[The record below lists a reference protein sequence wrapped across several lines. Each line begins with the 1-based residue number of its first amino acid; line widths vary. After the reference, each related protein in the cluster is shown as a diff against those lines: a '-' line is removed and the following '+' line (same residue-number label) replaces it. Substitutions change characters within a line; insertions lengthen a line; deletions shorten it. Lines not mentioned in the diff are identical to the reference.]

1 MQSSKLFLA
10 FLLIT
15 IFNGCHYDAVQPLKE
30 STWEVVPLAQP
41 LDQLLL
47 GNIYFSTEQTGY
59 IVAQTPGFDHSVLLT
74 TEDGGDTW
82 LMDTIRIKNIKVGG
96 LIGKF
101 NNALYIVG
109 YPPTANEPDY
119 LDVFKSIDG
128 GATWEFE
135 SNGGGFFNKD
145 YFISDVNRLR
155 FAYDKILKSSDNGST
170 WNIVNNGCEA
180 ANMTGITFPSQNIG
194 YIYGVY
200 LYCIDYGSPLYQKG
214 FVLKTIDGG
223 ESWRKLS
230 LDVGSVLSIYFVND
244 LVGFLFTL
252 SKELFKTVNGG
263 DSWVRINSSVPQRG
277 ERVQSYFISPKEGYL
292 FAEFDGGEIIYHTV
306 DGVLTW
312 TGQCSHSDER
322 FRQI

>member
-119 LDVFKSIDG
+119 WNLRVTVVVSSI
-128 GATWEFE
+128 
-135 SNGGGFFNKD
+135 
-145 YFISDVNRLR
+145 
-155 FAYDKILKSSDNGST
+155 KI
-170 WNIVNNGCEA
+170 I
-180 ANMTGITFPSQNIG
+180 
-194 YIYGVY
+194 
-200 LYCIDYGSPLYQKG
+200 
-214 FVLKTIDGG
+214 
-223 ESWRKLS
+223 
-230 LDVGSVLSIYFVND
+230 
-244 LVGFLFTL
+244 
-252 SKELFKTVNGG
+252 
-263 DSWVRINSSVPQRG
+263 SSVT
-277 ERVQSYFISPKEGYL
+277 S
-292 FAEFDGGEIIYHTV
+292 
-306 DGVLTW
+306 
-312 TGQCSHSDER
+312 TGCDSLM
-322 FRQI
+322 IKY